1 MTKQKLLNGVIL
13 AFSVIFV
20 RFIDVRIYNMHVVL
34 VILLI
39 VALIAGL
46 SKLAARLPSLEE
58 PVDRRKAIVINFAV
72 LLALVLSF
80 FALEL

>member
-1 MTKQKLLNGVIL
+1 MTKQKLLNGIIL

-39 VALIAGL
+39 VALTAGL

-58 PVDRRKAIVINFAV
+58 PVARRSAIAINFAV